1 MQSRLKTARQQR
13 DWSQAR
19 LVVELE
25 RLGKARGIAVASRS
39 SLKTEI
45 SRWENGHVVPDSTYA
60 TLLAE
65 IYECE
70 TEHLGLEAAAAP
82 WSPRVVELGP
92 VSPPV
97 LGALG
102 GLLDGYARA
111 DNATGSAPLL
121 SAVTQHLIQLE
132 NAARDSRGDLR
143 DQAFALCSRFAEF
156 AGWLSQDSGDL
167 SQAERWTDR
176 ALDYLEVLD
185 DSAQRAY
192 VLMRKAAIASE
203 LRDHA
208 RSLGLVVAAGRASQE
223 HSPTLRTLIL
233 RQAAISHALVGEES
247 ESRETAEQ
255 ALELVAETSVEEYGY
270 CTVPYVLMESGV
282 AAARLRQFDL
292 AADRLAEA
300 AASWRG
306 GSERDRGLCL
316 ARFALVQA
324 TRGDIDAACGLAMES
339 MSVAA
344 TASSARTQGVL
355 RSLERRLAPHST
367 ATVVKDYRS
376 HAHKLR

>member
-1 MQSRLKTARQQR
+1 MGSRLKAARQQR
-13 DWSQAR
+13 GWSQAR

-25 RLGKARGIAVASRS
+25 RLGQARGIAVATRA
-39 SLKTEI
+39 SLKTEV
-45 SRWENGHVVPDSTYA
+45 SRWENGHVVPDATYA
-60 TLLAE
+60 ALLAE
-65 IYECE
+65 IYERE
-70 TEHLGLEAAAAP
+70 SSDLGLETAAAP
-82 WSPRVVELGP
+82 WNPKVVELGP

-97 LGALG
+97 LEALG
-102 GLLDGYARA
+102 GLLDGYAHA

-121 SAVTQHLIQLE
+121 GAVTQHLIQLE
-132 NAARDSRGDLR
+132 NAAKNARGDTR
-143 DQAFALCSRFAEF
+143 DQAFALCSRFSEF

-167 SQAERWTDR
+167 HRAERWTDR

-185 DSAQRAY
+185 DPAQRAY

-208 RSLGLVVAAGRASQE
+208 RSLGLVVAARRVAQE

-233 RQAAISHALVGEES
+233 RQAAISHALVGEER

-255 ALELVAETSVEEYGY
+255 ALEMVAEPSADDYGY

-282 AAARLRQFDL
+282 AAARLRQYDL

-306 GSERDRGLCL
+306 GSQRDRGLCL

-339 MSVAA
+339 LSVAA

-355 RSLERRLAPHST
+355 RSLDRRLAPHAA
-367 ATVVKDYRS
+367 ATVVKEYRS
-376 HAHKLR
+376 QAHKLG